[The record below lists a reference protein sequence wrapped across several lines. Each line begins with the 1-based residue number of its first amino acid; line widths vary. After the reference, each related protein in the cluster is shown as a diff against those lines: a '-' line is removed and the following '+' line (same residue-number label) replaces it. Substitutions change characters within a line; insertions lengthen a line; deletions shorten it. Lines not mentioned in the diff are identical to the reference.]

1 MDNVPWKRQKLLAQS
16 LMRLLKKAK
25 MKFICFILMP
35 YFIGGGGGQQK
46 EILSKILAFLF
57 ETNSNFMPG
66 VW

>member
-1 MDNVPWKRQKLLAQS
+1 MLYIDAIFHW
-16 LMRLLKKAK
+16 
-25 MKFICFILMP
+25 
-35 YFIGGGGGQQK
+35 GGGGGQK